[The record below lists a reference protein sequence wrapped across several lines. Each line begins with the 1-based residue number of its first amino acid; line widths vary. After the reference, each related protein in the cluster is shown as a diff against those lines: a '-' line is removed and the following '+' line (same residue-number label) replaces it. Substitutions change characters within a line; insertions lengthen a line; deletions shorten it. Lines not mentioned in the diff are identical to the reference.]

1 MIHSLEQDLLKIKHV
16 TEDLNF
22 FIRKIRLVQYQR
34 RNKILDIDFSEMKAE
49 ITEFFQ
55 QIEEKL
61 AFFNENKDLLVKAKM
76 NKKFNSWEDSYSY
89 ILSKFLENHQFFKGV
104 VYIFKD
110 KLGKELV
117 YSILSSFDKEYV
129 EINFDSLIPIIKEV
143 KSLG

>member
-76 NKKFNSWEDSYSY
+76 NKKFNSWEDSFIY
-89 ILSKFLENHQFFKGV
+89 
-104 VYIFKD
+104 
-110 KLGKELV
+110 
-117 YSILSSFDKEYV
+117 
-129 EINFDSLIPIIKEV
+129 IIKV
-143 KSLG
+143 FRKSSVF